1 MNRKKFGFAL
11 YAYKVL
17 KLIGGYV
24 TTYPG
29 GIALHISPKKAIL
42 KPYSGMDSERKKFS
56 FTRTF
61 RIVSFS
67 LTTETGAEY
76 LIPVSLAHTALR
88 TVFFAAGGQR
98 GKVENN
104 LWLTDGDELRVSMN
118 LVVFNLFILLCA
130 LLKFLKEKIKF
141 MAEKNKKI
149 NNLIDSSVVT
159 LNQLADVDTVVGK
172 PIITASGFQVIPFS
186 KVTMGCLS
194 GGGEYGDVK
203 VVKETDSMPFAGGSG
218 SVVSMKPM
226 GFIIDDG
233 KTCRMIRITDQP
245 MDNLIEKASEIV
257 QNITAKN

>member
-1 MNRKKFGFAL
+1 MGRFLLFAAVGTLLTAILLFFPIFLEVDIHYDMNRKKFGFAL

-56 FTRTF
+56 FT
-61 RIVSFS
+61 
-67 LTTETGAEY
+67 TETGAEY

-118 LVVFNLFILLCA
+118 LVVFFNLFILLCA
-130 LLKFLKEKIKF
+130 LLKFLKEKIKSLWQR
-141 MAEKNKKI
+141 KTKK
-149 NNLIDSSVVT
+149 ST
-159 LNQLADVDTVVGK
+159 T
-172 PIITASGFQVIPFS
+172 
-186 KVTMGCLS
+186 
-194 GGGEYGDVK
+194 
-203 VVKETDSMPFAGGSG
+203 
-218 SVVSMKPM
+218 
-226 GFIIDDG
+226 
-233 KTCRMIRITDQP
+233 
-245 MDNLIEKASEIV
+245 
-257 QNITAKN
+257 

>member
-1 MNRKKFGFAL
+1 MGRFLLFAAVGTLLTAILLFFPIFLEVDIHYDMNRKKFGFAL

-42 KPYSGMDSERKKFS
+42 KPYSGMDSERKNFS

-118 LVVFNLFILLCA
+118 LVVFFNLFILLCA
-130 LLKFLKEKIKF
+130 LLKFLKEKIKSLWQR
-141 MAEKNKKI
+141 KTKK
-149 NNLIDSSVVT
+149 ST
-159 LNQLADVDTVVGK
+159 T
-172 PIITASGFQVIPFS
+172 
-186 KVTMGCLS
+186 
-194 GGGEYGDVK
+194 
-203 VVKETDSMPFAGGSG
+203 
-218 SVVSMKPM
+218 
-226 GFIIDDG
+226 
-233 KTCRMIRITDQP
+233 
-245 MDNLIEKASEIV
+245 
-257 QNITAKN
+257 